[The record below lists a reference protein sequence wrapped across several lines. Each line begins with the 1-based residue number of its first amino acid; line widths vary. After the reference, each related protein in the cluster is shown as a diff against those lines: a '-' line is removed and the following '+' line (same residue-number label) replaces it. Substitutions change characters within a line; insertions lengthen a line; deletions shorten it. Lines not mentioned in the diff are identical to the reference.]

1 MGDVLYAG
9 NTVKGTVNAIMLG
22 TSILKFIIDT
32 AIIKLVNDDK
42 IRCLKFASSYTKY
55 AVSSIKNN
63 QDQSSSFKGDD
74 MKDALVLIPSSFTY
88 AAKIIYLVLSSST
101 ESISRICRLSFRR
114 CS

>member
-1 MGDVLYAG
+1 MTNEG

-22 TSILKFIIDT
+22 TSILKFIVDT
-32 AIIKLVNDDK
+32 TIKLVDDDK